1 MERDPARAL
10 SLNPGVDEA
19 MSPHKGFAVF
29 NFLLMVGTG
38 GGTTF
43 PKTSNLIDTRVG
55 LLILGRFCLMDF
67 G

>member
-1 MERDPARAL
+1 LGR
-10 SLNPGVDEA
+10 V
-19 MSPHKGFAVF
+19 SPHKGFAVF

-38 GGTTF
+38 GDTTF
-43 PKTSNLIDTRVG
+43 PKTSNLIDTRDTRVG

>member
-1 MERDPARAL
+1 LGR
-10 SLNPGVDEA
+10 V
-19 MSPHKGFAVF
+19 SPHKGFAVF

-38 GGTTF
+38 GDTTF